1 MNRLR
6 LITPLLLVPLSLHCL
21 AGVPSYDFRQPQKD
35 GVVLVG
41 MECHHK
47 NLTLELGVFYPSDPP
62 SKRMDLWNTA
72 DLVKFNPETSMV
84 QDIFTVEKRC
94 TLGADRYKVQLKG
107 VPGAA
112 NAMSRCGASTGVHAS
127 VWKNGQAI
135 FDEDLERCNGDS
147 NIKKLRFEQGADL
160 PAIERRDN

>member
-1 MNRLR
+1 MMA
-6 LITPLLLVPLSLHCL
+6 PLLLASLPLHCL
-21 AGVPSYDFRQPQKD
+21 AGVPNYDFRQPQKD

-47 NLTLELGVFYPSDPP
+47 NLTLELGVFYPNDPP
-62 SKRMDLWNTA
+62 TKRMDLWKTD

-84 QDIFTVEKRC
+84 QEILSVEKRC
-94 TLGADRYKVQLKG
+94 TLATDRYKVQLKG

-127 VWKNGQAI
+127 VWKNDQII
-135 FDEDLERCNGDS
+135 FDEDLERCSRDS
-147 NIKKLRFEQGADL
+147 NIKKLLFKQGADL